1 MHLKLFNI
9 KTKEI
14 KTEDIWNDKKMENAR
29 KAILSHSAT
38 QSKKRLLT
46 NQLLSIQY
54 KLDAQKTSSIT

>member
-1 MHLKLFNI
+1 M

-14 KTEDIWNDKKMENAR
+14 KTEDIWNDKKMENAK

-38 QSKKRLLT
+38 QSKERLLA

-54 KLDAQKTSSIT
+54 KLADCSKKYHPLLKK